1 MQCSCTMTASRVTPL
16 ADEEGADV
24 EGAEEAGRVVV
35 SFRGHFDKS
44 WASLHL
50 TVAASM
56 AYMTEK

>member
-1 MQCSCTMTASRVTPL
+1 MTASRVTPL

-24 EGAEEAGRVVV
+24 EGAEEAEGAVV
-35 SFRGHFDKS
+35 SIRGYFDRS
-44 WASLHL
+44 WASLCL

>member
-1 MQCSCTMTASRVTPL
+1 MHYSCIMTASRVTPL

-24 EGAEEAGRVVV
+24 EGAEEAEGAVV
-35 SFRGHFDKS
+35 SIRGCFDRS
-44 WASLHL
+44 WASLCL